1 MFSVWN
7 WKEGQLLNR
16 FSNSNPRGTSITSVK
31 FINEEDVAMLLV
43 ASGIYLSPFVCL
55 IFTFSLLC
63 MDFDIY
69 FLFYCD
75 K

>member
-1 MFSVWN
+1 MNSVWN

-43 ASGIYLSPFVCL
+43 ASGM
-55 IFTFSLLC
+55 SLLLALVFC
-63 MDFDIY
+63 DALLGQ
-69 FLFYCD
+69 LF
-75 K
+75 